1 MNEKFFNIEKK
12 IIVRMIHKRIILISS
27 IVFIALA
34 IFASAAR
41 VNIDQTRTIDLEK
54 YYEIPLTEVKQG
66 DVLNVEIQVTS
77 GSAIDAL
84 VMKSSDYPGYLNA
97 YKQKGTFNYIE
108 EASMK
113 GQTTL
118 KYSYKFK
125 EGGDYYLVLDN
136 TDVPKGGAAP
146 QNQVEMTLKVSVTTP
161 ATTGGSTGS
170 SAESPSE
177 SPSGSPS
184 GSSKA
189 SPKAPGFG
197 FIGAILIMAA
207 LVVANKK

>member
-1 MNEKFFNIEKK
+1 MEKK
-12 IIVRMIHKRIILISS
+12 IVVCMINKRLIIISS
-27 IVFIALA
+27 VFILMA
-34 IFASAAR
+34 IFASTAEAAR

-84 VMKSSDYPGYLNA
+84 VMKSSDYAGYLNA
-97 YKQKGTFNYIE
+97 YKSRGTFNYIE
-108 EASMK
+108 EGSMK

-125 EGGDYYLVLDN
+125 EAGDYYLVLDN
-136 TDVPKGGAAP
+136 TEVPKGGAPP

-161 ATTGGSTGS
+161 ATTEGSNEGSTES
-170 SAESPSE
+170 PAESPTESSNE
-177 SPSGSPS
+177 SP
-184 GSSKA
+184 KT
-189 SPKAPGFG
+189 PGFG
-197 FIGAILIMAA
+197 LVLSVISILS
-207 LVVANKK
+207 LVLIRKK